1 MLRRLFE
8 LMMRDQDRLAE
19 LITLEVGKPVAEARG
34 EIAYAAGFIEWSAEE
49 AKRIYGE
56 MVPAFVPDKRIL
68 VLRQPIGVSGCH
80 HALEPAVGHDHAQ
93 ARPGAG
99 RRLHDGREA
108 RQQDAAERTGPRRAM
123 PRGGHPAGRRQRRAR
138 KRPGSSRET
147 LLADARVRALSFT
160 GSTEVGKRLMV
171 LAAEHVTQARPGA
184 RWSRTGAR
192 VRRCR
197 PGPCCGRGPRLQV
210 PQRRS
215 DVHLR
220 ESRLRAVGIHDRF
233 VEALTVASEALSVGD
248 GFAPGTHIG
257 PLVDDRAVAKVEEH
271 IAGAVA
277 GGATVVTGGKRLP
290 PPDGHAD
297 RFFAPTVITGVQPG
311 MAIMTEETFGPV
323 APVVRFEDEADAVA
337 MANDTPY
344 GLAAYLY
351 TRDASRLMRVA
362 EALEYGIV
370 GANDGLPS
378 TPQAPFGG
386 VKESGLGREG
396 GKWGLDEYLE
406 TKFISWQLDPGMSAS
421 RGDRRPRLVAVRH
434 TGCQMSRQPSRAGQR
449 RQLETALGTQRQVAA
464 IDREVGA
471 GHEARVIAE
480 QEGDGRSHLAGL
492 GTPVRCAAYLP
503 HTASHLGRSPSENRS
518 RTSVQIQP
526 GLTLLDRILCGARS
540 SAWQRVSSRM
550 PPLLAL

>member
-1 MLRRLFE
+1 MSRERAIADGALIGGHWVAAQSGRRIEVRNPSTDELIATVPEGGAADVTAAIDAAHAAFPAWAASPGSERAKVMRRLFE

-19 LITLEVGKPVAEARG
+19 LITLEVGKPVAESRG
-34 EIAYAAGFIEWSAEE
+34 EIVYAAGFIEWSAEE

-56 MVPAFVPDKRIL
+56 VVPAFVPDKRLL
-68 VLRQPIGVSGCH
+68 VLRQPVGVTAAITPWNLPSAMITRKLGPALAAGCTMVVKPASKTPLS
-80 HALEPAVGHDHAQ
+80 ALALGELCLEAGIP
-93 ARPGAG
+93 PGVVNVVPGTAG
-99 RRLHDGREA
+99 VIA
-108 RQQDAAERTGPRRAM
+108 
-123 PRGGHPAGRRQRRAR
+123 
-138 KRPGSSRET
+138 ET
-147 LLADARVRALSFT
+147 LLADSRVRALSFT

-171 LAAEHVTQARPGA
+171 LAAEHVTRLGLELGGHAPVLVFDDADLDLAVAGA
-184 RWSRTGAR
+184 LASKYRNAGQTCICANR
-192 VRRCR
+192 VYV
-197 PGPCCGRGPRLQV
+197 Q
-210 PQRRS
+210 S
-215 DVHLR
+215 
-220 ESRLRAVGIHDRF
+220 GIHDRF

-271 IAGAVA
+271 VADAVA

-290 PPDGHAD
+290 APDGHAD
-297 RFFAPTVITGVQPG
+297 RFFAPTIITGAQPG

-351 TRDASRLMRVA
+351 TRDASRLIRVA

-406 TKFISWQLDPGMSAS
+406 TKYISWGLDPA
-421 RGDRRPRLVAVRH
+421 
-434 TGCQMSRQPSRAGQR
+434 
-449 RQLETALGTQRQVAA
+449 
-464 IDREVGA
+464 
-471 GHEARVIAE
+471 
-480 QEGDGRSHLAGL
+480 
-492 GTPVRCAAYLP
+492 
-503 HTASHLGRSPSENRS
+503 
-518 RTSVQIQP
+518 
-526 GLTLLDRILCGARS
+526 
-540 SAWQRVSSRM
+540 
-550 PPLLAL
+550 